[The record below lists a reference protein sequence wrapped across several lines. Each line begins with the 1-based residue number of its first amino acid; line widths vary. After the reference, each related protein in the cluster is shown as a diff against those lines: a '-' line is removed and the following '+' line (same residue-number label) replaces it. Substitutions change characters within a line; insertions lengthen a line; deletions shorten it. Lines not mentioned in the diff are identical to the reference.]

1 MAMSIATL
9 TGGARIVG
17 GWLKAVPWQAWV
29 ALALLILAWR
39 YGDFVADAREREV
52 RAEYAAVQAEADRKF
67 AEHAQRMASA
77 ARRIADASVRL
88 AAAAST
94 DTRTETAAAV
104 EKVRYV
110 TRQIVVPAGCPVGLP
125 DVVRDEGRAA
135 VERARAA
142 GGAMRAGP
150 DAGR

>member
-1 MAMSIATL
+1 MILAAL
-9 TGGARIVG
+9 AGGARLAG
-17 GWLKAVPWQAWV
+17 GWLKAVPWQAWA
-29 ALALLILAWR
+29 ALALLLVGWR
-39 YGDFVADAREREV
+39 YGEIRADQRERGV
-52 RAEYAAVQAEADRKF
+52 RAEYAAAQAEADRKF
-67 AEHAQRMASA
+67 AAQARRLADAS
-77 ARRIADASVRL
+77 RRIADASERL
-88 AAAAST
+88 ASTAST
-94 DTRTETAAAV
+94 DTRTETVAAV

-142 GGAMRAGP
+142 GGAVRTRG

>member
-1 MAMSIATL
+1 MIPAILAAL
-9 TGGARIVG
+9 RVLG

-52 RAEYAAVQAEADRKF
+52 RAEYAAAQAEADRKF
-67 AEHAQRMASA
+67 AEHAQRMATA

-94 DTRTETAAAV
+94 ETRTETAAAV
-104 EKVRYV
+104 GKVRDA
-110 TRQIVVPAGCPVGLP
+110 TRNMAVPAGCPVGLP
-125 DVVRDEGRAA
+125 DVVRAEGRAA

-142 GGAMRAGP
+142 GGSVRAGT